1 MFKYIV
7 QRVVALV
14 GILFIVSLGSFF
26 LVRLL
31 PGDLAA
37 VILGTGDTPA
47 NRIKL
52 FHQLGLDKGLVVQY
66 WRWIVSA
73 LHGQL
78 GYSFFTS
85 TPVSTE
91 ISTALPLDAELVLMS
106 QILAFAAAIPLALR
120 CARRP
125 GGLLD
130 RFATSAS
137 FVLLS
142 IPAFVV
148 IVELVALVAIQ
159 WGIPNTGENVY
170 SPYGNFWVNVSA
182 MALPSITLAIGSFVV
197 YFRVFRS
204 DLISTY
210 QEEFITMA
218 RSKGL
223 SRRRIVW
230 RHAFRPSSIALL
242 SAAGVNIGGLVAGTF
257 IVEYL
262 TGIPGMGKLIFTAI
276 ATQDYV
282 TIQGCVLV
290 IATIVIFL
298 NFAIDLS
305 FGFIDPRITRD

>member
-1 MFKYIV
+1 VVKYIV
-7 QRVVALV
+7 QRLVALLA
-14 GILFIVSLGSFF
+14 ILFVVSLGSFF
-26 LVRLL
+26 LTRLL
-31 PGDLAA
+31 PGDIY
-37 VILGTGDTPA
+37 VIILGTGDTPA
-47 NRIKL
+47 NRLKAM
-52 FHQLGLDKGLVVQY
+52 HQYGFDKGLIIQY
-66 WRWIVSA
+66 WRWLLNV

-78 GYSFFTS
+78 GFSYFTT
-85 TPVSTE
+85 TPVLTE
-91 ISTALPLDAELVLMS
+91 ISKALPLDGELILLS
-106 QILAFAAAIPLALR
+106 QILAFGAAIPLALR

-130 RFATSAS
+130 RFTTSAT

-148 IVELVALVAIQ
+148 IVELVAIVAIQ

-170 SPYGNFWVNVSA
+170 NPFGSFWVNLSS
-182 MALPSITLAIGSFVV
+182 MALPSITLALGSFVV

-204 DLISTY
+204 DLIATY

-242 SAAGVNIGGLVAGTF
+242 STAGVNIGGLVAGTF

-262 TGIPGMGKLIFTAI
+262 TGIPGMGKLIIVAI
-276 ATQDYV
+276 GTQDYV

-290 IATIVIFL
+290 IATIVILL